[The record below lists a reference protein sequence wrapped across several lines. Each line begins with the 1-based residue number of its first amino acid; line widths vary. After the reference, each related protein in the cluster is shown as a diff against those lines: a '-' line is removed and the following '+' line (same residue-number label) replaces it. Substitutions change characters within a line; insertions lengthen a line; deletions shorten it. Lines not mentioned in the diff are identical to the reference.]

1 MELFTIGFVVCM
13 LIGMNCFWLFE
24 KCIDWFENI

>member
-1 MELFTIGFVVCM
+1 MELFTIGFVVCL
-13 LIGMNCFWLFE
+13 LIGMSCFGLFE

>member
-1 MELFTIGFVVCM
+1 MELFTIGFAVCVLM
-13 LIGMNCFWLFE
+13 GMSCFVLFE

>member
-13 LIGMNCFWLFE
+13 PIGMSCFWLFE

>member
-1 MELFTIGFVVCM
+1 MELFTVSFAVC
-13 LIGMNCFWLFE
+13 LFLGLGCFWMFG

>member
-13 LIGMNCFWLFE
+13 LISMGCFWLFN

>member
-1 MELFTIGFVVCM
+1 MELFTIVFAVCI
-13 LIGMNCFWLFE
+13 LTGIGCFWLFE